1 MVEIESLIESN
12 QPYGGNLNVRLE
24 VAPADRLSDVNWS
37 IMETRILEA
46 GVLSDST
53 ETLIWNYTVSS
64 PGQIDIRIV
73 IDGPEIIDEYDETNN
88 AAYFVVTGAD
98 VSPSLVPSFAPSI
111 GLILITGI
119 IISLLQRRSRD

>member
-1 MVEIESLIESN
+1 MLI
-12 QPYGGNLNVRLE
+12 GAL
-24 VAPADRLSDVNWS
+24 WK
-37 IMETRILEA
+37 TRILEA
-46 GVLSDST
+46 GVLSDSN

-111 GLILITGI
+111 GLVLDYWNHH
-119 IISLLQRRSRD
+119 ISSPKTKQRLKRV